1 MEFLKGN
8 AGKVGLVVV
17 LLLVAVGLLLVRRE
31 RAPSRADKVHLVC
44 VATGKTFWVDRRPMV
59 LPLDNPETGEK
70 TLLRCYE
77 GEDGALYVDR
87 SCRDLV
93 KQLDEDKVNQY
104 VDPKTLRVRSDP

>member
-1 MEFLKGN
+1 MELLRGT
-8 AGKVGLVVV
+8 AGKAGLVVV
-17 LLLVAVGLLLVRRE
+17 LLLVAVGFLVFRRE
-31 RAPSRADKVHLVC
+31 RAPARRDEVHMVC
-44 VATGKTFWVDRRPMV
+44 VVTGKTFWVDRQPMA
-59 LPLDNPETGEK
+59 LPLENPDTGEK

-104 VDPKTLRVRSDP
+104 IDPRTLRVRSDP